1 MPHAIPETNVNFS
14 EIIFE
19 PYADL
24 TRIRFIVRSESERR
38 SPEMTYNYVQPGI
51 ERRFESIMHG
61 NREEFEVW
69 FRSAPVQ
76 AETEAI
82 VQDILNDR
90 ALPTYVTV
98 RAESILHVGS
108 DSEDDGPN
116 SSLRSTG
123 STNASASGTS
133 NGTS

>member
-24 TRIRFIVRSESERR
+24 TRIRFIVRSERR